1 MCVLISL
8 ALRLALALLAHLQL
22 EAQTGDGEKSREIIN
37 QTYIDCTGGNGLSF
51 LSLLIMLEKIIYNQ
65 TGFIPQCQL
74 FTIHSNR
81 LKVSV

>member
-37 QTYIDCTGGNGLSF
+37 YRHTLTA
-51 LSLLIMLEKIIYNQ
+51 LEEMACH
-65 TGFIPQCQL
+65 FSA
-74 FTIHSNR
+74 F
-81 LKVSV
+81 